1 MKFTTRHVDFKTR
14 VLKTLSKLA
23 LMISVFFVLSLIKN
37 QSTWVVSL
45 SILAV
50 GFGTYLIY
58 YFVSHE
64 GTVVTEV
71 EFLEQRM
78 IITGY
83 RVNTRWQK
91 EFDIA
96 ASSIQIKSQGKGR
109 GNVEYYLRVSSQN
122 QAIKI
127 NFDFNWDYPSLLGI
141 FREFKSIKGEKI
153 IFDEKYF
160 LDIMEKKAQ
169 GLSTLDIAFG
179 KEVKK

>member
-1 MKFTTRHVDFKTR
+1 MKFNTKHIDFKTR
-14 VLKTLSKLA
+14 ALKTVLKLA
-23 LMISVFFVLSLIKN
+23 LMIIVFLVFSLFKD
-37 QSTWVVSL
+37 QDAWVVSL
-45 SILAV
+45 SILGV
-50 GFGTYLIY
+50 WFSMYFVY
-58 YFVSHE
+58 YFLSHE
-64 GTVVTEV
+64 GTVVTDV
-71 EFLEQRM
+71 EFLEQQM

-83 RVNTRWQK
+83 RFNTRWQK
-91 EFDIA
+91 EFNIS

-109 GNVEYYLRVSSQN
+109 GNVEYYLRVSSLN

-127 NFDFNWDYPSLLGI
+127 NYDLNWDYPSIVGMYY
-141 FREFKSIKGEKI
+141 EFKRIKGEKI